1 MPFLTPTRVDKVLYD
16 MLTIMKRV
24 YLLIGFLIV
33 LMPFSVYAQDTR
45 VVTQSIDLQVAGSA
59 LLAVAGPPVKLILAG
74 AVEAGDAIQQAAE
87 NDKSRLRIS
96 SLVNNGEK
104 RAITAKISEALVGTT
119 LHVELKEP
127 NGNFVFPDNHGSLT
141 GEKLLSNETEVTL
154 AEGIGTCW
162 SGKTDDDG
170 YVIRY
175 VYKAIPNAPILKSA
189 TITVT
194 YTISTVAS
202 DTNV

>member
-1 MPFLTPTRVDKVLYD
+1 MKRFFVLFLGLYIALTP
-16 MLTIMKRV
+16 
-24 YLLIGFLIV
+24 
-33 LMPFSVYAQDTR
+33 FSTYAQDGR
-45 VVTQSIDLQVAGSA
+45 VATQSIDLQVAGSA

-74 AVEAGDAIQQAAE
+74 AVEAGDAIQESAQD
-87 NDKSRLRIS
+87 DKTRLRIS

-127 NGNFVFPDNHGSLT
+127 NGNFVYLENGGSLT

-162 SGKTDDDG
+162 SGKAEGDG
-170 YVIRY
+170 YVIHYIYR
-175 VYKAIPNAPILKSA
+175 AIPNAPILKSA

-202 DTNV
+202 DNNV

>member
-1 MPFLTPTRVDKVLYD
+1 MYD
-16 MLTIMKRV
+16 MISTMKRV
-24 YLLIGFLIV
+24 FVYFIGLSLL
-33 LMPFSVYAQDTR
+33 LMPLSVYAQDTR

-96 SLVNNGEK
+96 SLVNNGET

-127 NGNFVFPDNHGSLT
+127 NGNFVYPENRGSLT

-162 SGKTDDDG
+162 SGKTEDDG

-175 VYKAIPNAPILKSA
+175 VYKAIPNAPILRSA
-189 TITVT
+189 TIIVT

>member
-1 MPFLTPTRVDKVLYD
+1 LYVI
-16 MLTIMKRV
+16 LSTMKRV
-24 YLLIGFLIV
+24 LLFVGFILS
-33 LMPFSVYAQDTR
+33 LLPFSVYAQDSR
-45 VVTQSIDLQVAGSA
+45 IVTQSIDLQVAGSA
-59 LLAVAGPPVKLILAG
+59 LLAVAGPHVKLILAG
-74 AVEAGDAIQQAAE
+74 AVEAGDVIQQSTE
-87 NDKSRLRIS
+87 NDKTRLRIS
-96 SLVNNGEK
+96 SLVNNSEK

-119 LHVELKEP
+119 LHVELKAP
-127 NGNFVFPDNHGSLT
+127 NGNFVFPENRGSLT

-162 SGKTDDDG
+162 SGKTEDDG

-194 YTISTVAS
+194 FTISTVAS
-202 DTNV
+202 DSNV

>member
-1 MPFLTPTRVDKVLYD
+1 MDLYVMLPT
-16 MLTIMKRV
+16 MKRV
-24 YLLIGFLIV
+24 YLLSLGLFIS

-87 NDKSRLRIS
+87 NDLTRLRIS

-104 RAITAKISEALVGTT
+104 RAITAKISDALVGTT

-127 NGNFVFPDNHGSLT
+127 NGNFVYPENRGSLT

-162 SGKTDDDG
+162 SGKTEGDG
-170 YVIRY
+170 YIIRY
-175 VYKAIPNAPILKSA
+175 IYRAIPNAPILRSA

-202 DTNV
+202 DSNV

>member
-1 MPFLTPTRVDKVLYD
+1 
-16 MLTIMKRV
+16 MKRV
-24 YLLIGFLIV
+24 LLFIGFILPLI
-33 LMPFSVYAQDTR
+33 PFSVYAQDAR
-45 VVTQSIDLQVAGSA
+45 IATQSVDLQVAGSA
-59 LLAVAGPPVKLILAG
+59 LLAVSGAPVKLILAG
-74 AVEAGDAIQQAAE
+74 AVEAGDAIQQSTE

-119 LHVELKEP
+119 LRVELKEP
-127 NGNFVFPDNHGSLT
+127 NGNFVYPENRGTLT

-162 SGKTDDDG
+162 SGKTVDDG

-189 TITVT
+189 TIIVT

-202 DTNV
+202 DSNV

>member
-1 MPFLTPTRVDKVLYD
+1 MIST
-16 MLTIMKRV
+16 MKRV
-24 YLLIGFLIV
+24 FVYFIGLSLL
-33 LMPFSVYAQDTR
+33 LMPLSVYAQDTR

-59 LLAVAGPPVKLILAG
+59 LLAVAGPSVKLILAG

-96 SLVNNGEK
+96 SLVNNGET

-127 NGNFVFPDNHGSLT
+127 NGNFVYPENRGSLT

-162 SGKTDDDG
+162 SGKTEDDG

-175 VYKAIPNAPILKSA
+175 VYKAIPNAPILRSA
-189 TITVT
+189 TIIVT